1 MYAGLHAPQPLPSE
15 SPLVDLAR
23 EFTPRLEIVRPSL
36 LLLDLKGLG
45 RLWPSPEELGRA
57 LIDSARRRRVDVQLA
72 LAATR
77 SVALVV
83 ARARAGLTIVPLGQE
98 AAILAPLPLALLDL
112 SQEHATLLRRWGL
125 TTLGDLAALPPEG
138 LAARLGPQG
147 PTLRRL
153 ARGEEESL
161 LVPTREPESF
171 GLTLDLD
178 WPVDGLEPLSF
189 LLMQVL
195 EPLCQRLVARE
206 RRAAAL
212 TLTLRLA
219 DGSSHQR
226 ALRPAAPSAEARTWR
241 TLLLLDLEAQP
252 PREAVI
258 ALTVRAEP
266 APARFVQFSFFDRAC
281 AEPERLAATLARLH
295 EWVAGGRGGSPLL
308 LDTHRPGAFV
318 LATFDPP
325 PWRGAVPTAQPPA
338 RARVALRV
346 FRPPLRVDV
355 ALTEGTPAFVS
366 GEVRGAVTACAGPW
380 RASGDWWDVAW
391 SREEWDVAL
400 RSGGTYRL
408 FRDCLTGEW
417 FVEGELD

>member
-1 MYAGLHAPQPLPSE
+1 MYGGLHAPEPLASG

-23 EFTPRLEIVRPSL
+23 EFTPRLEVVQPSL

-72 LAATR
+72 LAATP
-77 SVALVV
+77 SAALVV
-83 ARARAGLTIVPLGQE
+83 ARARAGLTIVPFGQE
-98 AAILAPLPLALLDL
+98 AATLAPLPLTLLDL
-112 SQEHATLLRRWGL
+112 SQEHTALFQRWGL
-125 TTLGDLAALPPEG
+125 TTLGDLAALPAEG

-147 PTLRRL
+147 PTLRKL

-171 GLTLDLD
+171 ALTLDLD
-178 WPVDGLEPLSF
+178 WAVDGLEPLSF

-195 EPLCQRLVARE
+195 EPLCQSLVARE

-226 ALRPAAPSAEARTWR
+226 TLRSAVPSSEARTWR

-252 PREAVI
+252 PHEAVI

-266 APARFVQFSFFDRAC
+266 APTRSVQFSFFDRAR
-281 AEPERLAATLARLH
+281 AEPERLAATLARLR
-295 EWVAGGRGGSPLL
+295 EWTAPGRGGSPLL

-325 PWRGAVPTAQPPA
+325 PWRGAAPPALPEA

-346 FRPPLRVDV
+346 FRPPPRVDV
-355 ALTEGTPAFVS
+355 ALADGAPTFVS
-366 GEVRGAVTACAGPW
+366 GEVRGAIAACAGPW

-400 RSGGTYRL
+400 RAGGAYRL
-408 FRDCLTGEW
+408 FRDCLSGEW